1 MTTNMNTQELAYLV
15 ATYFQSVIYA
25 PSAIA
30 DNEVTRHL
38 DFMLETEAETE
49 DDIAPFEI
57 KPIDL
62 LHEAT
67 NMFDLDEII
76 EAALQSATKIDDKL
90 YIVDGAIPSKALENA
105 VLRKL
110 K

>member
-1 MTTNMNTQELAYLV
+1 MMTTNMNTPELAYLI
-15 ATYFQSVIYA
+15 ATYIQSVIYA

-38 DFMLETEAETE
+38 DTVLEESMDAGDVLT
-49 DDIAPFEI
+49 PL
-57 KPIDL
+57 DL
-62 LHEAT
+62 LHDAT
-67 NMFDLDEII
+67 NMFDLAEII
-76 EAALQSATKIDDKL
+76 DAALQSATRIDGEL
-90 YIVDGAIPSKALENA
+90 YIVDGAIPSKELENA